1 MTDFVSSTILVET
14 RKLSSKENELK
25 KEELKQYF
33 VERLSAIER
42 EIAEKGEANI
52 PETLSELFC
61 DYQDKYYHNEP
72 IDYWNNLAAE
82 YQYLQALYILY
93 DMEDK

>member
-1 MTDFVSSTILVET
+1 M
-14 RKLSSKENELK
+14 K
-25 KEELKQYF
+25 KEEIKQYF
-33 VERLSAIER
+33 IERLCAIER
-42 EIAEKGEANI
+42 EIAEKVEANI

-93 DMEDK
+93 DTEDK